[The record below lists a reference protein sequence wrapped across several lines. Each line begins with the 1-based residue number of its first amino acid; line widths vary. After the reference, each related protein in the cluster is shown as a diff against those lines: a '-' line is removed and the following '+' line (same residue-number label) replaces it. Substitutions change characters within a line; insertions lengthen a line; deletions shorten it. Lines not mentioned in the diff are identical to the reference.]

1 MGWATDSR
9 NSLKEV
15 APATCER
22 GFEKTVIGQSVQ
34 LGKIWGIPVGVNA
47 SWFIVFVLLTLSLTT
62 QFAHLH
68 PHWSHSYHYTIGV
81 LTSLLF
87 FTSVLLHELGH
98 SAVALR
104 KHIPIRSITLFVFG
118 GVAQLGKEP
127 DRPLTELQIAIAGPI
142 VSFALSVVFGVLGE
156 LATGMSEG
164 IQALGQWL
172 GWINL
177 RLALFNLIPGFPL
190 DGGRVFRALVWGRT
204 GDFTRATRVAGD
216 MGKGVAYLFI
226 MGGIWIGLSGALVQG
241 LWIAFI
247 GWFLMTAAEMSVQ
260 QVALKQALAG
270 LRARDVMTPDCPSV
284 PDHLSLSQLVE
295 DYILLTGRRCFLVTT
310 DGQLLGLITVHQVKN
325 IPRAAWTHTSVR
337 QAMVPLARLRWVA
350 PDAEVGEVLAL
361 MDEGDVG
368 QVPVVRDGQL
378 LGLIG
383 RDHLLRVIRAHL
395 EFRA

>member
-1 MGWATDSR
+1 
-9 NSLKEV
+9 
-15 APATCER
+15 
-22 GFEKTVIGQSVQ
+22 VIGQSVQ
-34 LGKIWGIPVGVNA
+34 LGKIWGIPIGINA
-47 SWFIVFVLLTLSLTT
+47 SWFIIFVLLTLSLVT
-62 QFAHLH
+62 QFAELH
-68 PHWSHSYHYTIGV
+68 PHWSPAYHYTIGV

-87 FTSVLLHELGH
+87 FASVLLHELGH

-104 KHIPIRSITLFVFG
+104 KHIPIRAITLFVFG

-127 DRPLTELQIAIAGPI
+127 DRPLTELQIAIAGPL
-142 VSFALSVVFGVLGE
+142 VSFALSVTFGMLGE
-156 LATGMSEG
+156 LATGTSEG

-190 DGGRVFRALVWGRT
+190 DGGRVFRALVWGRL
-204 GDFTRATRVAGD
+204 GDFTRATRIAGD

-226 MGGIWIGLSGALVQG
+226 LGGIWIGLSGALVEG
-241 LWIAFI
+241 LWIVFI
-247 GWFLMTAAEMSVQ
+247 GWFLMSAAEMSVQ

-270 LRARDVMTPDCPSV
+270 LRARDVMTPDYPSV
-284 PDHLSLSQLVE
+284 PDHMSLSQLVE
-295 DYILLTGRRCFLVTT
+295 DYILLTGRRCFVVTT
-310 DGQLLGLITVHQVKN
+310 NGQLLGLITVHQVKN
-325 IPRAAWTHTSVR
+325 IPRADWPHTSVR
-337 QAMVPLARLRWVA
+337 QAMVPVARLQRVA
-350 PDAEVGEVLAL
+350 PDAEVSEVLAL
-361 MDEGDVG
+361 MDDGDIG

>member
-1 MGWATDSR
+1 M
-9 NSLKEV
+9 
-15 APATCER
+15 
-22 GFEKTVIGQSVQ
+22 IGQSVR
-34 LGKIWGIPVGVNA
+34 LGKIWGIPIGINA
-47 SWFIVFVLLTLSLTT
+47 SWFIVFVLLTLSLVTH
-62 QFAHLH
+62 FAELH
-68 PHWSHSYHYTIGV
+68 PRWSPVYHYTIGT

-87 FTSVLLHELGH
+87 FASVLLHELGH

-104 KHIPIRSITLFVFG
+104 KGIPIHSITLFVFG

-127 DRPLTELQIAIAGPI
+127 DRPRTELQIAIAGPI
-142 VSFALSVVFGVLGE
+142 VSFALSLVFGVFGE

-164 IQALGQWL
+164 LQALGQWL

-190 DGGRVFRALVWGRT
+190 DGGRVFRALVWGWA
-204 GDFTRATRVAGD
+204 GDFIRATRIAGD

-226 MGGIWIGLSGALVQG
+226 MGGIWIGLSGALLQG

-260 QVALKQALAG
+260 QVARKQALAG

-284 PDHLSLSQLVE
+284 PGHISLSQLVE
-295 DYILLTGRRCFLVTT
+295 NYILLTGRRCFLVTT
-310 DGQLLGLITVHQVKN
+310 DSQLLGLITVHQVKN
-325 IPRAAWTHTSVR
+325 MPRADWPHTSVR
-337 QAMVPLARLRWVA
+337 QAMIPVAQLRWVA
-350 PDAEVGEVLAL
+350 PEAEVGEVLAL
-361 MDEGDVG
+361 MDDGDVG
-368 QVPVVRDGQL
+368 QVPVVRDGHL